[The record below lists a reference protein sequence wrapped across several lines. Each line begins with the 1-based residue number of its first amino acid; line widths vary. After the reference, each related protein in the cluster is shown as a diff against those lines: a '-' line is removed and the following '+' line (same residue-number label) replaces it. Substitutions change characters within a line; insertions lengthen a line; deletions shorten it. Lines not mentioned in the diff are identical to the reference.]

1 VYNIKTLYRSRAR
14 PGPRADELFAGRL
27 APKGAGVAIE
37 RAGTAGGPAARIAA
51 SRAVLAGLKP
61 RHAHKPTTS

>member
-1 VYNIKTLYRSRAR
+1 MQKQYTFRSPAR
-14 PGPRADELFAGRL
+14 RRADELFAGRL

-61 RHAHKPTTS
+61 QHAHKPTTS